1 MLFILL
7 HIICFTNLL
16 RKVSYSNHKNSYLFL
31 KYIKRVYLA
40 FGNST
45 QVFVAKYVSRELL
58 DFVTLDKLAVQ
69 L

>member
-1 MLFILL
+1 MLLILL

-16 RKVSYSNHKNSYLFL
+16 RTVSYSKHKKQLFVL
-31 KYIKRVYLA
+31 EIHKTCKA

-45 QVFVAKYVSRELL
+45 QVFFAKYVSRELL